1 MGKYTNSYVIGE
13 ILCSLYHVAG
23 RRTTNGFAAKVIGS
37 IIKTL
42 ERKYDFLK
50 FVNINERGE
59 LIEDE
64 AIAISPEINNI
75 KRERVGKAIEAI
87 IRIVYMDIIGKAGLF
102 FIAELKKRAG
112 DLLIDELQYF
122 GVDLQALQI
131 EQHYLYRS
139 REQKKTRKG
148 KNARPYDVSL
158 LSYTWKNVSSWK
170 YDPSKRI
177 CVLYDKNGNVLDNL
191 NLEAII
197 ENYVKNLSKDLENIP
212 DEFEKEINITEKEFD
227 LLKMLYSRDMDA
239 ETAMVLLH
247 LSKNDFNTIIKKLL
261 ENEMLHYITYN
272 IIELTEIGL
281 EYINKKEE
289 IDNNKKTVKEVIKK

>member
-1 MGKYTNSYVIGE
+1 MGKFTNSYVLGE

-64 AIAISPEINNI
+64 AIAISPEINDI

-112 DLLIDELQYF
+112 DRLIDELQYF

-139 REQKKTRKG
+139 REQKKAKQG

-261 ENEMLHYITYN
+261 ENEMLHYISYN
-272 IIELTEIGL
+272 VIELTEIGL

-289 IDNNKKTVKEVIKK
+289 IDNNKKTVKEVINK

>member
-112 DLLIDELQYF
+112 DRLIDELQYF

-148 KNARPYDVSL
+148 KNAGPYDVSL

-212 DEFEKEINITEKEFD
+212 DEFEKEVDITEKEFD
-227 LLKMLYSRDMDA
+227 LLKMLYTRDMDA

-289 IDNNKKTVKEVIKK
+289 IDNNKKTVKEVINK

>member
-112 DLLIDELQYF
+112 DRLIDELQYF

-139 REQKKTRKG
+139 REQKKTRQS

-227 LLKMLYSRDMDA
+227 LLKMLYTRDMDA

-289 IDNNKKTVKEVIKK
+289 IDNNKKTVKEVINK

>member
-112 DLLIDELQYF
+112 DRLIDELQYF

-148 KNARPYDVSL
+148 KNAGPYDVSL

-197 ENYVKNLSKDLENIP
+197 ENYVKHLSKDLENIP
-212 DEFEKEINITEKEFD
+212 DEFEKEVDITEKEFD
-227 LLKMLYSRDMDA
+227 LLKMLYTRDMDA

-289 IDNNKKTVKEVIKK
+289 IDNNKKTVKEVINK